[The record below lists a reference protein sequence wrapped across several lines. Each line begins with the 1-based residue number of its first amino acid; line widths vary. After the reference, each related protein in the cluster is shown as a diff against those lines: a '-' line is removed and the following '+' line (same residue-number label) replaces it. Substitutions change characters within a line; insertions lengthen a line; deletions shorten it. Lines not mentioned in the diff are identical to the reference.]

1 MSKYFEPCDEP
12 LITSLDDYDCDER
25 TKKAFELMT
34 DCVEG
39 EVSLP
44 FSIIE
49 AYSEYYHTI
58 GGRYDVR
65 KYGLSAMGLY
75 SFYKRFPDITPL
87 AFKEIGDLYIQDLF
101 EDYKLEDIFEK
112 MIETFGKTDDTFRLF
127 ILYVKEKAD
136 ELDSKYEMEAAKL
149 DDYRSEYDI
158 EGRDDFYQFI
168 SYLQRLITD
177 EHFKYD
183 AIVDS
188 LPSPEL
194 VKKDAMQLSELA
206 RFYRCTFG
214 TDYPT
219 SYFYTK
225 VLACGLGIRE
235 CDEKIQY
242 YVSAYKK
249 TVDGTFTTREFMD
262 SVRERREKRLGK
274 K

>member
-1 MSKYFEPCDEP
+1 M
-12 LITSLDDYDCDER
+12 
-25 TKKAFELMT
+25 KKEL
-34 DCVEG
+34 
-39 EVSLP
+39 S
-44 FSIIE
+44 
-49 AYSEYYHTI
+49 Y
-58 GGRYDVR
+58 
-65 KYGLSAMGLY
+65 
-75 SFYKRFPDITPL
+75 
-87 AFKEIGDLYIQDLF
+87 
-101 EDYKLEDIFEK
+101 LETLK